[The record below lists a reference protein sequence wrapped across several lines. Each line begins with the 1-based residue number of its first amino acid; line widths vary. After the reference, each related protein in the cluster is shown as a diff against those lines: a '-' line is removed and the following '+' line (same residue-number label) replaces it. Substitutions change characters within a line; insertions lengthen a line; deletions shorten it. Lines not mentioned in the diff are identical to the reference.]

1 MGKRILV
8 LDADGELLGKFADTY
23 TAHLWS
29 HYRILA
35 PGFDGHVEVF
45 DPHTRTS
52 LVVGTDECRS
62 IIWGRIQNTSVSCD
76 ERAGSDDPG
85 LPVLPPRQLSRRSV
99 AHGWLTAGA

>member
-52 LVVGTDECRS
+52 LVVGADECRS

-76 ERAGSDDPG
+76 ERDEQADPSPSEPS
-85 LPVLPPRQLSRRSV
+85 LRKLSRRSMTR
-99 AHGWLTAGA
+99 AWLTTGV

>member
-76 ERAGSDDPG
+76 ERADSDDFS
-85 LPVLPPRQLSRRSV
+85 LPEQSLGQLSRRSV
-99 AHGWLTAGA
+99 TRAWLTAGA

>member
-29 HYRILA
+29 HFRILA

-52 LVVGTDECRS
+52 LVVGADECRS
-62 IIWGRIQNTSVSCD
+62 IIWGRVQNTAVSCE
-76 ERAGSDDPG
+76 ERAEPDEPP
-85 LPVLPPRQLSRRSV
+85 LPELSVRQLSRRSV
-99 AHGWLTAGA
+99 THAWLTAGA